1 MHLSIALAVVF
12 VDVAA
17 LTSESGKQT
26 KQMQDIVIND
36 LPEFIERAHRGL
48 PRLA

>member
-1 MHLSIALAVVF
+1 MVVLF
-12 VDVAA
+12 VATAA
-17 LTSESGKQT
+17 LTAAKSGKQT
-26 KQMQDIVIND
+26 KRMQDNLIND